1 MSTDSKVQPKV
12 LLISTW
18 FPHDKAPTSG
28 IFVERDARALNEV
41 VDLHVVHL
49 VNPSIVGKIRTR
61 DVNGLTVTQIP
72 VDLKNPLSLYRAARY
87 IQPLLNATDIVHTH
101 AMSTLIPLRLT
112 SIHVPWIHT
121 EHWSGYV
128 DWNFGWRNCVR
139 HAMARLARRPNIVV
153 SVSSVLA
160 TTIEKLSRRPVAVIP
175 NIVEYGGLESRST
188 SLEDASLKIVA
199 VGNLIERKRP
209 LLAARTCHELNKR
222 GYSTALTWIGEG
234 ILRDDLESY
243 CHEHSVTLRLPG
255 VLTGSEVAREYAR
268 ADVSIFP
275 TKAETFGLVGAEALA
290 AGRPLVAGSNGG
302 QRDYIES
309 PTGILVD
316 GEDPKEWA
324 SAIEK
329 VLADTQYLTAEEI
342 AAPIRQRF
350 SAECLRMK
358 YLALYRKLLGHQHL
372 L

>member
-1 MSTDSKVQPKV
+1 MTTDSQVQPKV

-18 FPHDKAPTSG
+18 FPHEKAPTSG
-28 IFVERDARALNEV
+28 IFVERDARSLNEV

-49 VNPSIVGKIRTR
+49 VSPAVVQEKRKLR
-61 DVNGLTVTQIP
+61 VDGLAITQIP
-72 VDLKNPLSLYRAARY
+72 VDLTNPLSLYRAAQH

-112 SIHVPWIHT
+112 TIRVPWIHT

-128 DWNFGWRNCVR
+128 DWNYGWRNCVR
-139 HAMARLARRPNIVV
+139 HTMARLARRPDVVV

-160 TTIEKLSRRPVAVIP
+160 ATIEKLSKRPVEVIP
-175 NIVEYGGLESRST
+175 NIVEYGGLKQRLD
-188 SLEDASLKIVA
+188 SLEDKTLKIVA

-209 LLAARTCHELNKR
+209 LLAASTCVELNKR
-222 GYSTALTWIGEG
+222 GYSTVLTWVGEG

-243 CHEHSVTLRLPG
+243 CREHSVELRLPG
-255 VLTGSEVAREYAR
+255 LLSGSEVAQEYAR

-316 GEDPKEWA
+316 GEDPAEWA

-329 VLADTQYLTAEEI
+329 VLADTQDLSAEEI
-342 AAPIRQRF
+342 AAPIRERF
-350 SAECLRMK
+350 SAQCLRMK
-358 YLALYRKLLGHQHL
+358 YLALYRKLLEQHDSV
-372 L
+372 